1 MSKTV
6 PSVAMPDALRVVIS
20 WRTAGQYMAYLGRQ
34 DSDRVVKARKVA
46 W

>member
-6 PSVAMPDALRVVIS
+6 PSVAFRPVIS
-20 WRTAGQYMAYLGRQ
+20 GRTAEQYMAYPGRQ